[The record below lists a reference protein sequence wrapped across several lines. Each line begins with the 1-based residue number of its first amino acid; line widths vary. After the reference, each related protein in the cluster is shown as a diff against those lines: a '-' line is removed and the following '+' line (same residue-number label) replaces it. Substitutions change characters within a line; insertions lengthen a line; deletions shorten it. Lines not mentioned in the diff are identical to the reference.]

1 MTVESS
7 ADPRSGAPATS
18 VATTTR
24 AILDQV
30 LERAG
35 DAFTVLR
42 TTPPAERGSW
52 LVAAAEALE
61 SHCEELALLADW
73 ETALGLP
80 RLRGEV
86 NRTASQARFYAE
98 VAAEGS
104 YLAAT
109 IDTATAN
116 APWLGRTNDPL
127 GIVAVFGAS
136 NFPFAFSVFGND
148 TASAIAAG
156 CSVVVKAHPAHV
168 AVSQRVF
175 DIVHEALSEAGAPEG
190 TIGLVYGFDAGI
202 ALVEHERVSAVA
214 FTGSEQAG
222 MALWHAASA
231 RTVAIPVFAEMGTV
245 NSVTVTPRAGQSIAS
260 IADGFV
266 SSFTMGSGQ
275 FCTKP
280 GLVFLPEDQRAEFEK
295 EIQEGVGNMEPFGM
309 LTHGIA
315 TKYTQ
320 SVRQRIAEGKAR
332 VVAEKRG
339 NGNPTAA
346 LGEPTVFGISLNEF
360 LAHPDL
366 SEEVFGPTTL
376 LVHYGNEGD
385 LLRAAHRLEGHLTAT
400 IHGTDEDLI
409 RSEELIRVLETKV
422 GRIVFNGFPTGV
434 EVNHAMV
441 HGGPFPAT
449 SDSRSTSVGSMAIW
463 RFVRPVCYQDF
474 PDAALPVE
482 LQNANSLG
490 IMRQVNGKRTRE

>member
-1 MTVESS
+1 MGV
-7 ADPRSGAPATS
+7 G
-18 VATTTR
+18 
-24 AILDQV
+24 
-30 LERAG
+30 
-35 DAFTVLR
+35 
-42 TTPPAERGSW
+42 
-52 LVAAAEALE
+52 
-61 SHCEELALLADW
+61 
-73 ETALGLP
+73 
-80 RLRGEV
+80 
-86 NRTASQARFYAE
+86 
-98 VAAEGS
+98 
-104 YLAAT
+104 
-109 IDTATAN
+109 
-116 APWLGRTNDPL
+116 
-127 GIVAVFGAS
+127 
-136 NFPFAFSVFGND
+136 
-148 TASAIAAG
+148 
-156 CSVVVKAHPAHV
+156 
-168 AVSQRVF
+168 
-175 DIVHEALSEAGAPEG
+175 
-190 TIGLVYGFDAGI
+190 
-202 ALVEHERVSAVA
+202 LVEHPAIKAVA
-214 FTGSEQAG
+214 FTGSQAG
-222 MALWHAASA
+222 GRALMKLAAQ
-231 RTVAIPVFAEMGTV
+231 RPEPVPCYAEMGST
-245 NSVTVTPRAGQSIAS
+245 NPFFILSHAMRERGAKIAHGLQ
-260 IADGFV
+260 A
-266 SSFTMGSGQ
+266 SFTVGSGQ